1 MAESNQRTARAQ
13 KALKAQKAQSGAAKA
28 KARQEEEALLRADTF
43 TNAPKVSRR
52 TLTKEEREAL
62 AKQREAETKEAEKI
76 ASAWSK
82 GGLGR
87 WWARLQSSPDKV
99 TWGMA
104 IVALG
109 VVYGDIGT
117 SPLYTAQTFLAGQG
131 GLGGVDREAVLG
143 MLSLV
148 FWSITLI
155 TTVKYV
161 LIAMRIDNN
170 GEGGIFALYSLIR
183 KYGAWLAIPA
193 MLGGAAFLADSVLT
207 PAVSISSAVEGL
219 QTLLVID
226 GERSWQHTAAILRV
240 LHALGWPWRLAWV
253 GWLVPAPLRD
263 ALYRWVARNRYR
275 IWGRSATCMLPAP
288 EHRAR
293 FLEQDANL

>member
-13 KALKAQKAQSGAAKA
+13 KASKAQKAQSGAAKA

-131 GLGGVDREAVLG
+131 GLGSVDREAVLG

-207 PAVSISSAVEGL
+207 PGGFH
-219 QTLLVID
+219 QF
-226 GERSWQHTAAILRV
+226 RSRRLADPAAIGRVVRRKPKPDPDDHRRDHRDSLLR
-240 LHALGWPWRLAWV
+240 A
-253 GWLVPAPLRD
+253 
-263 ALYRWVARNRYR
+263 VARHRKHR
-275 IWGRSATCMLPAP
+275 QSIRLDGAGLVRLPRHRGRHESL
-288 EHRAR
+288 
-293 FLEQDANL
+293 